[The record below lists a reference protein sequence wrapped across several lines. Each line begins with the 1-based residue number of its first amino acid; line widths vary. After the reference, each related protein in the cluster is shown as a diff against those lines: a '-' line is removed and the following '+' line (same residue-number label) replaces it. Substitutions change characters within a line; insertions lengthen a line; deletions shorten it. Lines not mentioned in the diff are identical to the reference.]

1 MRTPQKCSSCGAQG
15 HLASRKGGCS
25 HTFLAAQAVL
35 SGSATIAQAAER
47 WGVAKQSISQRL
59 VKGGHRHYRPKVSP

>member
-1 MRTPQKCSSCGAQG
+1 MKAPQTCSSCGAQG

-35 SGSATIAQAAER
+35 AGNATITQAAER

-59 VKGGHRHYRPKVSP
+59 IAGGRRHRAPKATP